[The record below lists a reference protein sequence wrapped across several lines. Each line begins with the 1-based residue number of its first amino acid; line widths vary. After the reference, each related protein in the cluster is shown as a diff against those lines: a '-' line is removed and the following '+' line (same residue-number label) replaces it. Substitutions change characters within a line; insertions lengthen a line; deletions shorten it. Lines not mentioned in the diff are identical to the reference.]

1 MSFLLLV
8 PSELEEDGGGEGGFS
23 GGLVSQGHVVVTF
36 GRQGWAGV
44 TWCGV
49 HSGLAF

>member
-23 GGLVSQGHVVVTF
+23 GG
-36 GRQGWAGV
+36 R
-44 TWCGV
+44 
-49 HSGLAF
+49 SGLAGACGGYVWAARARDGWGHHVVWRA